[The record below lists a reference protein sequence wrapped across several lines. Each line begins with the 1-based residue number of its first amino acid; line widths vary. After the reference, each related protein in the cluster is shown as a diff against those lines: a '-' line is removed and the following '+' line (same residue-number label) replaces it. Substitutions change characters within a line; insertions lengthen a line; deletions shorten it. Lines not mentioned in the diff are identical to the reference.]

1 MEKIVQTK
9 YGKVEGFEENGLVKF
24 LGIPYA
30 RQPRG
35 ELRWKRAQECEP
47 WEGILAAKEYGPV
60 ARWPGR
66 TIMRSNRGVMTA

>member
-1 MEKIVQTK
+1 MDKIVQTK

-47 WEGILAAKEYGPV
+47 WEGILPAKEYGPV
-60 ARWPGR
+60 AWQDDHE
-66 TIMRSNRGVMTA
+66 I